1 MQSLSLLQR
10 RPDLTKVTNGKT
22 MTCDWDADMDLD
34 CKPYDQY
41 RGSYTICYVDKAV
54 YLQKTKKGR
63 KGRVAVFK
71 LWNKLA
77 RQRKLYITSGKV
89 FRPYMY

>member
-1 MQSLSLLQR
+1 MR
-10 RPDLTKVTNGKT
+10 IWTLTANLMTNIVVV
-22 MTCDWDADMDLD
+22 
-34 CKPYDQY
+34 
-41 RGSYTICYVDKAV
+41 TICYVDKAV